1 MKKLLQLFIFLS
13 LLVSSAF
20 AQNKDYVRPSAIGIS
35 FVLNDYITPQRIRS
49 NSLTSV
55 LNNKQ
60 WAKIKELAPGV
71 AVTYFKGLTNHVD
84 FAGTLMGS
92 FVTVPLPDKPAS
104 GNDEF
109 LVEADASANFKMTT
123 EKYWVQPYLSAGVG
137 VSKYRS
143 YYGAIIPLGVGLKVN
158 LFDEASVFLTSQY
171 RIPVTKETNN
181 YHFVHGIGVSGNIGK
196 KKEVPL
202 KEVAI
207 PATPPKDSDNDGI
220 FDDKDKCPD
229 VPGVADYEGCPIP
242 DTDRDGL
249 NDKEDKCPDVAG
261 VARYQGCPVP
271 DTDKDGINDE
281 EDKCKDTPGVARYQ
295 GCPVPDTDGDGVN
308 DEEDKCPGIAGT
320 IENQGCPPIA
330 EEVIKKVNYAAKNIY
345 FATGSYKLLNKSNK
359 GLNEV
364 VKILNANPDLKL
376 SVHGHTDNTG
386 KADKNQTLS
395 DNRANA
401 VKQYLI
407 SKGIDEARLSS
418 MGHGQDEP
426 VADNKTSAGRAK
438 NRRVE
443 LKLDY

>member
-242 DTDRDGL
+242 DTDKDGI
-249 NDKEDKCPDVAG
+249 NDEQDKCPTVAG
-261 VARYQGCPVP
+261 VARYEGCPVP
-271 DTDKDGINDE
+271 DGDN
-281 EDKCKDTPGVARYQ
+281 
-295 GCPVPDTDGDGVN
+295 DGVN
-308 DEEDKCPGIAGT
+308 DEEDKCPAVAGVR
-320 IENQGCPPIA
+320 ENQGCP
-330 EEVIKKVNYAAKNIY
+330 VIPEDVKNKVSTAATKIL
-345 FATGSYKLLNKSNK
+345 FVTGSAKLQSSSFK

-364 VKILNANPDLKL
+364 AKVMTDNPDMLL
-376 SVHGHTDNTG
+376 SVDGHTDNVG
-386 KADKNQTLS
+386 ADEKNMVLS
-395 DNRANA
+395 QNRADA
-401 VKQYLI
+401 VKAYLVK
-407 SKGIDEARLSS
+407 KGISEERIAAT
-418 MGHGQDEP
+418 GHGETTP
-426 VADNKTSAGRAK
+426 VADNKTAKGRQQ
-438 NRRVE
+438 NRRSE
-443 LKLDY
+443 LTLSYFK